1 MLSLIKKVFASYT
14 FRFLSS
20 YVIGLSIAVLV
31 VLTLVYTAFSYTYFK
46 NLGESVNGEMVKL
59 EAVYHNGGVEAVNH
73 FVNAKHRPEE
83 LNRFFYLLVD
93 ENYNKLAGS
102 LDSWPKFRHSSEGWL
117 RFQMDIF
124 RWDGKA
130 VDTDFVARAKELNN
144 GYHLLVARHFDDVV
158 DGANLVATALVR
170 SMVVTIILGMIGG
183 AIVGGISV
191 KQIDKVNRTLQR
203 IMSGDLSE
211 RISTANQRGEM
222 WELAANVNQMLDRI
236 QALMEGMR
244 QVSDNIAHDLR
255 TPLTRL
261 RNHLSD
267 LQAQLAGAR
276 EEETV
281 QKLID
286 EADAILATFNALLR
300 IARIESGSRRAAFAP
315 LELRVIL
322 LDVLELYEPLLADK
336 SISLS
341 HSIDGDAF
349 MEGDRDL
356 LFQAV
361 ANLLDNAIKYTPEN
375 GEVSLTLKRENH
387 RAVMVVADSGCG
399 IDDADK
405 DKVFR
410 RFYRVESSRSQ
421 QPGNGLGLSLVWAVT
436 KLHGGDI
443 QLQDNH
449 PGLRV
454 QITLPLN

>member
-1 MLSLIKKVFASYT
+1 MFSLLKKVFASYT

-20 YVIGLSIAVLV
+20 YVIGLSVAVLV
-31 VLTLVYTAFSYTYFK
+31 VLTLIYTAFSYSYFK
-46 NLGESVNGEMVKL
+46 NLGDSVNGEMVKL
-59 EAVYHNGGVEAVNH
+59 EAVYRNGGVEAVNH
-73 FVNAKHRPEE
+73 FVNSKHRPEE
-83 LNRFFYLLVD
+83 LNRFFYLLAD
-93 ENYNKLAGS
+93 EHYRKLAGS
-102 LDSWPKFRHSSEGWL
+102 LDEWPKYRHSGEGWL

-130 VDTDFVARAKELNN
+130 VDTNFVARVKELDN
-144 GYHLLVARHFDDVV
+144 GYHLMVARHFDDVAN
-158 DGANLVATALVR
+158 GANLVATALVR

-267 LQAQLAGAR
+267 LQTQLAGSPQ
-276 EEETV
+276 EETS
-281 QKLID
+281 QKLIE

-322 LDVLELYEPLLADK
+322 LDVLELYEPLMADK
-336 SISLS
+336 SIQLQQ
-341 HSIDGDAF
+341 HMDVDAHL
-349 MEGDRDL
+349 EGDRDL
-356 LFQAV
+356 IFQAI
-361 ANLLDNAIKYTPEN
+361 ANLLDNAIKYTPEQ
-375 GEVSLTLKRENH
+375 GAISLQLKRENH
-387 RAVMVVADSGCG
+387 RAVIMVADSGCG
-399 IDDADK
+399 IDDEDK
-405 DKVFR
+405 EKVFR

-436 KLHGGDI
+436 KLHNGDI
-443 QLQDNH
+443 QLFDNH

-454 QITLPLN
+454 QITLPLS

>member
-31 VLTLVYTAFSYTYFK
+31 VLSLVYTAFSYSYFK
-46 NLGESVNGEMVKL
+46 NLGDDVNAQMIML
-59 EAVYHNGGVEAVNH
+59 EAVYRNGGLEAVNH
-73 FVNAKHRPEE
+73 FVNAKHRPDE
-83 LNRFFYLLVD
+83 LNRFFYLLTD
-93 ENYNKLAGS
+93 ESYRKLAGS
-102 LDSWPKFRHSSEGWL
+102 LDSWPKFRQSGEGWL

-124 RWDGKA
+124 RWDGQA
-130 VDTDFVARAKELNN
+130 IDTDFVARTKELDN
-144 GYHLLVARHFDDVV
+144 GYHLLVARHFDDVA
-158 DGANLVATALVR
+158 DSANLVATALVR
-170 SMVVTIILGMIGG
+170 SMAVTVILGLIGG
-183 AIVGGISV
+183 AIVGGMSV

-211 RISTANQRGEM
+211 RIPADNQRGEM
-222 WELAANVNQMLDRI
+222 WELASNVNQMLDRI

-261 RNHLSD
+261 RNHLTD
-267 LQAQLAGAR
+267 LQDQLADSK

-281 QKLID
+281 QKLIE
-286 EADAILATFNALLR
+286 EADAILSTFNALLR

-336 SISLS
+336 SITLIQEVDS
-341 HSIDGDAF
+341 DAGLV
-349 MEGDRDL
+349 GDRDL
-356 LFQAV
+356 LFQAI
-361 ANLLDNAIKYTPEN
+361 ANLLDNAIKYTPQQ
-375 GEVSLTLKRENH
+375 GEVSLGLKRTNNK
-387 RAVMVVADSGCG
+387 AVIVVADSGCG
-399 IDDADK
+399 ISDEDK
-405 DKVFR
+405 EKVFR

-443 QLQDNH
+443 QLYDNH

-454 QITLPLN
+454 QITLPLS